1 MIPRY
6 ARPGMAK
13 IWEERE
19 KLGRMLDVELAVC
32 EEMAARGEIPQ
43 EALAEIRAKA
53 AFDPERIR
61 EIERVTRHDVIAFL
75 TSVAESVGPASRY
88 IHLGMTS
95 SDVLDTGL
103 ALQLVSAADVILE
116 DIEKLGRTLKR
127 RAIEHKRTLMA
138 GRTHGMHAE
147 PTTLGLKIAAWY
159 TEFERAGERMRR
171 AREAVRVGQIS
182 GAVGACPHI
191 PPDAE
196 EAVCRRLGLEADRAS
211 SQIIQR
217 DRHAEYHLALALT
230 AASVSRVATEVRHL
244 QRNEVGE
251 AEEFFHKGQKGSSA
265 MPHKRNPV
273 VSEQLCG
280 LARVVQGNAAAALQ
294 NVPLWHERDI
304 SHSSVERVILP
315 DSTILVDYMLAKLDD
330 LIRQLDDL
338 PREDA
343 REPRAL
349 EGSPAQR
356 ARDAR
361 PHPQGGRHARGS
373 LRPRSGPR
381 HGDMGRRRR
390 LSDQTGGGPRC
401 GRRPGRSG
409 TRAMLRR
416 GGASEESGRDF
427 RARLRPRRGVKRAG
441 EVTKAG
447 ACMLG

>member
-1 MIPRY
+1 
-6 ARPGMAK
+6 MAK

-330 LIRQLDDL
+330 LISNWMIYPERM
-338 PREDA
+338 RENLA
-343 REPRAL
+343 RSKGLLLSEHVMLAL
-349 EGSPAQR
+349 IR
-356 ARDAR
+356 
-361 PHPQGGRHARGS
+361 
-373 LRPRSGPR
+373 
-381 HGDMGRRRR
+381 
-390 LSDQTGGGPRC
+390 
-401 GRRPGRSG
+401 
-409 TRAMLRR
+409 
-416 GGASEESGRDF
+416 
-427 RARLRPRRGVKRAG
+427 
-441 EVTKAG
+441 KAG
-447 ACMLG
+447 VTREEAYARVQAPAMATWAEGGDFQTRLAADPDVGGVLGEAELARCFDVEAHLKNLDAIFERVFGPGGE